1 MSYYQWYVN
10 TCLLQR
16 VGKFH
21 AEVAFLW
28 RVLKRWAKLL
38 REKERG
44 ICSNYNA
51 SIIALLAGIAEQTM
65 SMSKY
70 HHFSWKKE
78 FQTMLKKIWI
88 TKAQSSAH
96 HMLGEVAAPNER
108 NIALWYGQDVWNN
121 WVDDLVWWWEIE
133 HHPWKNFK
141 PTPKPQIQRWCT
153 SPGFYLNTLLMY
165 VIILQWYLE
174 RYPPFASCSD
184 SIKRAVV
191 IQNSPTT
198 ARVSFCH

>member
-78 FQTMLKKIWI
+78 FQTMVKENLNIQ
-88 TKAQSSAH
+88 AQSSAH

-108 NIALWYGQDVWNN
+108 NIALWDGQDVWNSC
-121 WVDDLVWWWEIE
+121 VDDLVWLCRL
-133 HHPWKNFK
+133 
-141 PTPKPQIQRWCT
+141 PTLKPQIQNWCT
-153 SPGFYLNTLLMY
+153 YPGFYLPTIRHHLTVISREILVNNT
-165 VIILQWYLE
+165 I
-174 RYPPFASCSD
+174 RDSPFAL
-184 SIKRAVV
+184 
-191 IQNSPTT
+191 
-198 ARVSFCH
+198 